1 MTEGLEPVK
10 ETVEA
15 RMQRAAE
22 DQLEQVQEAFWALE
36 ADPDDEVAQNEVG
49 LWCGGCDTCYVREV
63 LEAAVP
69 ILLDAIR
76 SGEFTLEEPAA
87 EVMSNVHHFPGSRA

>member
-1 MTEGLEPVK
+1 MVTDGVD
-10 ETVEA
+10 V

-22 DQLEQVQEAFWALE
+22 ERLEQVQEAFWALE
-36 ADPDDEVAQNEVG
+36 ADPEDEVAQAEAG

-69 ILLDAIR
+69 ILLEAIR
-76 SGEFTLEEPAA
+76 SGEFDLEAVAP
-87 EVMSNVHHFPGSRA
+87 MSNVHHFPGGRL